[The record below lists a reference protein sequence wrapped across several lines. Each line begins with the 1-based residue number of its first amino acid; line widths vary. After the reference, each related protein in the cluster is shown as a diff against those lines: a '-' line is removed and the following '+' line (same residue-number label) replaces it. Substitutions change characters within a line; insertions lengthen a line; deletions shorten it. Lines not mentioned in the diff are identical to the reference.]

1 MTVETDTLETIDPL
15 HRRLA
20 EQYLRATP
28 WASDDTAIEATRYQ
42 AAQELEE
49 QDRLDDEFRAMM
61 DRLYPEFQKHHDEY
75 VRAVAEGR
83 TPPAPGHRGEEPR
96 HPSPNPPSPP
106 PELAGPAIDA
116 GMPPPPPA
124 DLAGAAE
131 RFLREAGSRISER
144 HAEQALAYQRAHP
157 CTWAEAVYRTRRG

>member
-1 MTVETDTLETIDPL
+1 VDTDTLETIDPL

-49 QDRLDDEFRAMM
+49 QDRLDEELRAMM
-61 DRLYPEFQKHHDEY
+61 RKHYPHF
-75 VRAVAEGR
+75 
-83 TPPAPGHRGEEPR
+83 EEHYARFVSEQAAGGFKPQR
-96 HPSPNPPSPP
+96 HPSPNPPGALDAPAAAEP
-106 PELAGPAIDA
+106 GPAIHA
-116 GMPPPPPA
+116 PVTPPQPVDVA
-124 DLAGAAE
+124 EAAE
-131 RFLREAGSRISER
+131 RFLRDAGSRISER
-144 HAEQALAYQRAHP
+144 HAEQALAYQRANP